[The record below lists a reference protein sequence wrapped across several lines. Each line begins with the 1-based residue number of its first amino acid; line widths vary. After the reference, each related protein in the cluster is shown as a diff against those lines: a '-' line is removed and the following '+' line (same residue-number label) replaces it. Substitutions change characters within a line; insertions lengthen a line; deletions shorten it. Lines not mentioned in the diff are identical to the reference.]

1 MNQYK
6 ISYEVDTGW
15 DYIRDTAIVKAN
27 NEDDAVKKLK
37 SYISSIGN
45 DYFVNRVFS
54 VEEFVEDIF
63 TNRFKPS
70 TRNKYMK

>member
-15 DYIRDTAIVKAN
+15 DYIRDAAIVKAN